1 MNKFIVLA
9 SVAIVFAA
17 APASAAKSGND
28 GNAGKGGG
36 NGGVSNGNNGGGNN
50 GSGNSGGG
58 NGGGSGGNSGSG
70 GNGGIGGGNGGNGGN
85 GSSGS
90 SGSSGQPSATSRA
103 CLLTDVSPTA
113 SACTGFFAGNLLN
126 NSSIAAQTAAL
137 HTLGFAWNGDF
148 AAVTKINSLGGAT
161 VVDFATAQ
169 LNPVNR
175 LYGDSWVGLHFGGG
189 GPTGIGQQATAFF
202 KINAG
207 LAGLSSFLLTIPTG
221 SSGAVLYRTGAKLI
235 EDGGGTAGAVP
246 EPANWAML
254 IAGFGLVGA
263 SMRRR
268 RGAIA

>member
-9 SVAIVFAA
+9 SVAIALAA

-28 GNAGKGGG
+28 NAGKGGG
-36 NGGVSNGNNGGGNN
+36 GGGVSNGSNGGGNN
-50 GSGNSGGG
+50 GSGNSGG
-58 NGGGSGGNSGSG
+58 NNSG
-70 GNGGIGGGNGGNGGN
+70 NGGGNGGNGGN
-85 GSSGS
+85 GG
-90 SGSSGQPSATSRA
+90 SGQPSATSRA

-113 SACTGFFAGNLLN
+113 SACTGCFAGNLLN
-126 NSSIAAQTAAL
+126 DSSIAAQTDAL

-246 EPANWAML
+246 EPASWAML